1 MFKSIKASLSF
12 LTLSEKIV
20 WFSLVVA
27 RSTLAFLDIAAIAA
41 IGYLATSLGSIA
53 SGGVG
58 QKVEFAGI
66 ELPAVTSETI
76 PLLTAIIIAL
86 FVLKSL
92 LNIVLSGWAV
102 FFVAKIESKAAKRIS
117 EIRFKGN
124 LADARKYSVEEMMFA
139 VTSGTSSAFNS
150 ILNSVNSIVSE
161 SVLFFSLIIMG
172 FLFVDPSA
180 TIAALLYFG
189 AVAVG
194 LQLVLGPLTLKA
206 QVKNF
211 ESSIKLT
218 TSISNLLAVF
228 RELTVSGKKN
238 KFLGDIHSS
247 KLIAANTAA
256 KSSFLLTLPRHIVE
270 VALILGIS
278 LFFLAQLLSGD
289 IASSVGTIG
298 VFLAGAF
305 RLTTALLP
313 LQASFLAI
321 KTALPSAKIAQ
332 DILMGLPETVK
343 RETKNLN
350 TGEQITLIE
359 QPIGAL
365 FENVTFLYPDTPSPA
380 LVNLNFTIEPGSQTA
395 LMGPSGAGKST
406 IADMLCLLLS
416 PTSGRVLQIT
426 NSSSSELELSIG
438 GRVSYVPQKPGMIS
452 GTILENVALGVE
464 AESVD
469 REEVISALESAH
481 LGTLIKELP
490 EGIDTSLG
498 KLKDSLSGGQM
509 QRLGLARAIY
519 SKPNLLV
526 MDEATSA
533 LDAESESEIQKTL
546 EEMRGRVTV
555 VVIAHRLNTIQHADK
570 VILLEEGKVTDSGT
584 FKELIARNPSV
595 EKVVDLMRIDEGD

>member
-1 MFKSIKASLSF
+1 
-12 LTLSEKIV
+12 
-20 WFSLVVA
+20 
-27 RSTLAFLDIAAIAA
+27 
-41 IGYLATSLGSIA
+41 
-53 SGGVG
+53 
-58 QKVEFAGI
+58 
-66 ELPAVTSETI
+66 
-76 PLLTAIIIAL
+76 
-86 FVLKSL
+86 
-92 LNIVLSGWAV
+92 
-102 FFVAKIESKAAKRIS
+102 
-117 EIRFKGN
+117 
-124 LADARKYSVEEMMFA
+124 
-139 VTSGTSSAFNS
+139 
-150 ILNSVNSIVSE
+150 
-161 SVLFFSLIIMG
+161 MG

-194 LQLVLGPLTLKA
+194 IQFVIGPLTLKA
-206 QVKNF
+206 QVKNY

-228 RELTVSGKKN
+228 RELTVSDTKG
-238 KFLGDIHSS
+238 KFLGDINSAKIIS
-247 KLIAANTAA
+247 ANTNA
-256 KSSFLLTLPRHIVE
+256 KSGFLLSLPRHIIE
-270 VALILGIS
+270 VALILGLA

-289 IASSVGTIG
+289 IANSAGTIG

-321 KTALPSAKIAQ
+321 KTALPSAKIAH
-332 DILMGLPETVK
+332 DILEGLPQLVD
-343 RETKNLN
+343 RETKSLN
-350 TGEQITLIE
+350 RVEQITYIQ
-359 QPIGAL
+359 QPIGAV
-365 FENVTFLYPDTPSPA
+365 FEDVTFSYPDSPAPA

-406 IADMLCLLLS
+406 IADMLCLLIS
-416 PTSGRVLQIT
+416 PTSGRVTQIT
-426 NSSSSELELSIG
+426 NSSKLERSIG

-452 GTILENVALGVE
+452 GTILENVALGIE
-464 AESVD
+464 PEIVD
-469 REEVISALESAH
+469 REEVISALQAAH

-570 VILLEEGKVTDSGT
+570 VILLEDGKVTDSGT

>member
-1 MFKSIKASLSF
+1 VLNSIKISISF
-12 LTLSEKIV
+12 LTGIEKVV

-53 SGGVG
+53 SGEVG
-58 QKVEFAGI
+58 PKLEFAGI
-66 ELPAVTSETI
+66 SLPPVTSETI
-76 PLLTAIIIAL
+76 PLLTVAIIGL
-86 FVLKSL
+86 FTLKAL
-92 LNIVLSGWAV
+92 LNIALSGWAV
-102 FFVAKIESKAAKRIS
+102 FFVAKIEANASKRIS

-124 LADARKYSVEEMMFA
+124 LEESREYSLEEMMFA
-139 VTSGTSSAFNS
+139 ITAGTSNAFNS
-150 ILNSVNSIVSE
+150 ILNNVNSIFSE
-161 SVLFFSLIIMG
+161 GVLFVSLIVMG
-172 FLFVDPSA
+172 FLFVDPGA
-180 TIAALLYFG
+180 TLAGLLYFG
-189 AVAVG
+189 AVALGIQFVI
-194 LQLVLGPLTLKA
+194 GPLTLKA
-206 QVKNF
+206 QVKNY

-228 RELTVSGKKN
+228 RELTVSGKKD
-238 KFLGDIHSS
+238 KFLSDINSAKIIS
-247 KLIAANTAA
+247 TNTSA
-256 KSSFLLTLPRHIVE
+256 KSGFLLGLPRHILE
-270 VALILGIS
+270 VALILGIA
-278 LFFLAQLLSGD
+278 LLFLAQLFSGD

-321 KTALPSAKIAQ
+321 KTALPSAKIAH
-332 DILMGLPETVK
+332 DILKGLPKLVE

-350 TGEQITLIE
+350 IGKQINKSE
-359 QPIGAL
+359 QPIGAV
-365 FENVTFLYPDTPSPA
+365 FENVTFSYPGSSSPA
-380 LVNLNFTIEPGSQTA
+380 LLSLNFTIEPGSQTA

-416 PTSGRVLQIT
+416 PTSGRVFQIT
-426 NSSSSELELSIG
+426 NSSKLKPSSG

-469 REEVISALESAH
+469 REAVISALQAAH

-490 EGIDTSLG
+490 QGIDTSLG

-509 QRLGLARAIY
+509 QRLGLARAIFT
-519 SKPNLLV
+519 KPNLLV

-570 VILLEEGKVTDSGT
+570 VILLEDGKVSDSGT

-595 EKVVDLMRIDEGD
+595 ERVVDLMRIDEGD